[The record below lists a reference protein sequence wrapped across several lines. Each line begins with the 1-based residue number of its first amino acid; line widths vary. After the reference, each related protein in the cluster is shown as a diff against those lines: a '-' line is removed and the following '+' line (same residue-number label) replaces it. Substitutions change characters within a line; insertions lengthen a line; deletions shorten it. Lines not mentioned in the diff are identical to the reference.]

1 MIGYEEIKDIFEDNE
16 NINENNYI
24 EMLRNADYE
33 TKKNLAYKVN
43 DNETYMELMREGIM
57 DKDFLVELIDDT
69 QDYCFYNEDFLENA
83 TDEIK
88 DLLVDV
94 IKEPKNYNVYT
105 ILPGIKYLFSKE
117 GKGKERLDR
126 FTDGDA
132 IEKAENQ
139 PNWVVAILPY
149 LQDEEVNEI
158 VLDSKDSTLYDI
170 NEIIDIGPYLNSKK
184 ISDEAKKVLLST
196 PYKYEDEMGYEYYA
210 KQIDFNNLTKEA
222 KEIVINNYNYNFRDR
237 IVIDIILWSNVSTI
251 NVAKN
256 TGTAIGS
263 YP

>member
-158 VLDSKDSTLYDI
+158 VLDSKI
-170 NEIIDIGPYLNSKK
+170 FKFKK
-184 ISDEAKKVLLST
+184 NK
-196 PYKYEDEMGYEYYA
+196 
-210 KQIDFNNLTKEA
+210 
-222 KEIVINNYNYNFRDR
+222 
-237 IVIDIILWSNVSTI
+237 
-251 NVAKN
+251 
-256 TGTAIGS
+256 
-263 YP
+263 